1 MSHDVSYF
9 SCLKPDELC
18 SGHEETF
25 RDQAFESQESPSF
38 DVFDDNFD
46 F

>member
-9 SCLKPDELC
+9 SSLKPDELC

-25 RDQAFESQESPSF
+25 REAFESQESSSF